1 MGVYPGSS
9 KQKRNQCSW
18 CGMEVVKVGEMK
30 SEKRLFKGPIN
41 HCKILHFTLSKM
53 KINEALWTKDLTCPD
68 KLNSFFWLLHWE
80 QIGVEQTQKIDTRQE
95 ASAKIHVQFSSV
107 HFSRSVMSDS
117 LQPHETQHTRP
128 PCPSPIPRVQ
138 PNPCPLSWWCH
149 PTSSS
154 SVVSFS
160 SCPQFIP
167 ASGSFQMRGLFTSG
181 GQRIGVS
188 ASTSVL
194 PMNTQDWSPLGWT
207 GWISLQCKG
216 LSRVFSNTTV
226 Q

>member
-95 ASAKIHVQFSSV
+95 ASAKIHVQFSSFQSLRHV
-107 HFSRSVMSDS
+107 WLFATPWTTAHQASLSITNSQSPAKPMSIELVM
-117 LQPHETQHTRP
+117 
-128 PCPSPIPRVQ
+128 PSNQLIL
-138 PNPCPLSWWCH
+138 CCLLLLLS
-149 PTSSS
+149 S
-154 SVVSFS
+154 
-160 SCPQFIP
+160 IYP

-181 GQRIGVS
+181 GQRTGVS